1 MDRNTVSAFGDIAV
15 VSVAGR
21 FPSAASCDEL
31 WQAIVE
37 GRELVSSYDDAQPVA
52 QPEGL
57 TYVPRGAF
65 LEAPETFD
73 YGFFRYTPREAA
85 RMDPQQRQCLEICH
99 QALQEAGYV
108 RGRDAGRCGVF
119 VGTRPGTWHEHNAQ
133 YSDESRADA
142 LLSLGGRSID
152 ALATRV
158 AYKLDCTGPALN
170 VANFCSGSLLA
181 VHLACRSL
189 VADEC
194 DMALAGGVCVR
205 YPAHLGYVHHEGGI
219 LSLQGQVRA
228 FDERADGTLFADAVG
243 FVGLRRLKD
252 AQRDGNPILAVIKG
266 SAMNNDG
273 MDKAGYSAPSVS
285 GQESVIRSALR
296 RAGMQAEQLGLI
308 EAHGTGTPIG
318 DGVELRALGRVFE
331 DASPRSCA
339 LGSVKS
345 TLGHADCA
353 SGITGLIKAIY
364 AVRLGVIPPTTN
376 CEQPCQ
382 ALRDPDSPFVVGDQA
397 RSWGDSGAVRAAG
410 VSSFGIG
417 GTNVHVVV
425 AEPPSYE
432 DMATQEPLHLI
443 PLSASSDATLQ
454 RVVENLLEHLE
465 RHPDLELADLAYTL
479 QHGRQHWSIRKAVVA
494 RSLAQLK
501 AGLMQLSGL
510 TVPDDGDSATGV
522 IALARSWQQ
531 GESLDWT
538 AFYQGERRRRLTLP
552 SYPLAATLI

>member
-1 MDRNTVSAFGDIAV
+1 MNRHTVSAPGDIAV
-15 VSVAGR
+15 ISVAGR

-37 GRELVSSYDDAQPVA
+37 GRELVSSYNDVPSIV

-57 TYVPRGAF
+57 SFVPRGAF
-65 LEAPETFD
+65 LEAPEAFD
-73 YGFFRYTPREAA
+73 FGYFRYTPREAS
-85 RMDPQQRQCLEICH
+85 RMDPQQRQCLEVCH

-119 VGTRPGTWHEHNAQ
+119 VGTRPSTWHEHHGHP
-133 YSDESRADA
+133 SDESRADA

-152 ALATRV
+152 AMATRV

-189 VADEC
+189 AADEC

-219 LSLQGQVRA
+219 LSLQGKVRA
-228 FDERADGTLFADAVG
+228 FDERADGTLFADSVG
-243 FVGLRRLKD
+243 FVGLRRLRD
-252 AQRDGNPILAVIKG
+252 AQRDGNTILAVIKG

-296 RAGMQAEQLGLI
+296 NAGMQAGQLGLI

-353 SGITGLIKAIY
+353 SGITGLIKVIY

-376 CEQPCQ
+376 CDQPCQ
-382 ALRDPDSPFVVGDQA
+382 ALRDPGSPFVVADRA
-397 RSWGDSGAVRAAG
+397 RAWSDSDAVRAAG

-425 AEPPSYE
+425 AQPPSFE
-432 DMATQEPLHLI
+432 HMATREPLHLI
-443 PLSASSDATLQ
+443 PLSASSDTTLQ
-454 RVVENLLEHLE
+454 RVIENLLEYLE
-465 RHPDLELADLAYTL
+465 QHPDIELADLAYTL
-479 QHGRQHWSIRKAVVA
+479 QHGRQHWPVRKAVVA
-494 RSLAQLK
+494 DSLAQLK
-501 AGLMQLSGL
+501 AGLRQPAGL
-510 TVPDDGDSATGV
+510 TVPDAGDSTIGV
-522 IALARSWQQ
+522 IALATSWQQ

-538 AFYQGERRRRLTLP
+538 TFYEGERRRRLTLP
-552 SYPLAATLI
+552 SYPLQATVI

>member
-1 MDRNTVSAFGDIAV
+1 MDRNTLSAPADIAV
-15 VSVAGR
+15 ISVAGR

-37 GRELVSSYDDAQPVA
+37 GRELVSSYDDVPAAV

-65 LEAPETFD
+65 LEAPEAFD
-73 YGFFRYTPREAA
+73 FGYFRYTPREAS
-85 RMDPQQRQCLEICH
+85 RMDPQQRQCLEVCH

-119 VGTRPGTWHEHNAQ
+119 VGTRPATWHEHHGH
-133 YSDESRADA
+133 STDEGLADA

-152 ALATRV
+152 AMATRV

-243 FVGLRRLKD
+243 FVGLRRLQD
-252 AQRDGNPILAVIKG
+252 AQRDGNTILAVIKG

-296 RAGMQAEQLGLI
+296 NAGMQAEQLGLI

-331 DASPRSCA
+331 NASPRSCA

-376 CEQPCQ
+376 CDQPCQ
-382 ALRDPDSPFVVGDQA
+382 ALCDPDSPFVVADRA
-397 RSWGDSGAVRAAG
+397 RAWSDSGGVRIAG

-417 GTNVHVVV
+417 GTNVHMVV
-425 AEPPSYE
+425 AQPPSFE
-432 DMATQEPLHLI
+432 RMATRETLHLI
-443 PLSASSDATLQ
+443 PLSASSETTLQ
-454 RVVENLLEHLE
+454 RGIENLLEYLE
-465 RHPDLELADLAYTL
+465 QHPDIELADLAYTL
-479 QHGRQHWSIRKAVVA
+479 QHGRKHWPVRKAVVA
-494 RSLAQLK
+494 QSLAQLT
-501 AGLMQLSGL
+501 AGLRQSVGL
-510 TVPDDGDSATGV
+510 TVPDADDSTTGV
-522 IALARSWQQ
+522 IALATAWQQ

-538 AFYQGERRRRLTLP
+538 TFYQGERRRRLALP
-552 SYPLAATLI
+552 SYPLAATVI

>member
-1 MDRNTVSAFGDIAV
+1 
-15 VSVAGR
+15 
-21 FPSAASCDEL
+21 
-31 WQAIVE
+31 
-37 GRELVSSYDDAQPVA
+37 
-52 QPEGL
+52 
-57 TYVPRGAF
+57 
-65 LEAPETFD
+65 
-73 YGFFRYTPREAA
+73 
-85 RMDPQQRQCLEICH
+85 MDPQQRQCLEVCH

-108 RGRDAGRCGVF
+108 RGRDVGRCGVF
-119 VGTRPGTWHEHNAQ
+119 VGTRPATWHEHNGHTQ
-133 YSDESRADA
+133 DECRADV

-152 ALATRV
+152 AIATRV

-181 VHLACRSL
+181 VHLACGSL
-189 VADEC
+189 AADEC

-243 FVGLRRLKD
+243 FVGLRRLRD
-252 AQRDGNPILAVIKG
+252 AQRDGNTILAVIKG

-296 RAGMQAEQLGLI
+296 NAGMKAQQLGLI

-331 DASPRSCA
+331 DTGPRSCA

-376 CEQPCQ
+376 CDQPCQ
-382 ALRDPDSPFVVGDQA
+382 ALRDPNSPFVVADRA
-397 RSWGDSGAVRAAG
+397 RPWSDIGAVRAAG

-417 GTNVHVVV
+417 GTNVHVIV
-425 AEPPSYE
+425 AQPPSSE
-432 DMATQEPLHLI
+432 HMATREMLHLI
-443 PLSASSDATLQ
+443 PLSAASDTTLQ
-454 RVVENLLEHLE
+454 RVVENLLEYLE
-465 RHPDLELADLAYTL
+465 QHPDIELADLAYTL
-479 QHGRQHWSIRKAVVA
+479 QHGRQHWPVRKAVVA
-494 RSLAQLK
+494 DSLGRLM
-501 AGLMQLSGL
+501 AGLRQPTGL
-510 TVPDDGDSATGV
+510 TVPDADNSTSGV
-522 IALARSWQQ
+522 IALATSWQQ

-538 AFYQGERRRRLTLP
+538 MFYQGERRSRLTLP
-552 SYPLAATLI
+552 AYPLVATVI